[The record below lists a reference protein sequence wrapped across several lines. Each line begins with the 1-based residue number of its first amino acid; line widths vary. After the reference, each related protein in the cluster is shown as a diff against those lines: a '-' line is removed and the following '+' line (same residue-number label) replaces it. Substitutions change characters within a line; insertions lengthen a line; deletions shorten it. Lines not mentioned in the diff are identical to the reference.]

1 MSLTAT
7 TRPGPVPQAV
17 DVYVALQL
25 PDQSLWF
32 LQADGALTP
41 EARPL
46 VASWVVAPFSGEIW
60 HYTFNGT
67 EPAGRYTWLA
77 AFTEPGTMNILG
89 TIAQA
94 PFTFSP

>member
-1 MSLTAT
+1 MPLTVT
-7 TRPGPVPQAV
+7 TRSGPTPQAV
-17 DVYVALQL
+17 DVYVAIQL

-32 LQADGALTP
+32 LQADGGLTP
-41 EARPL
+41 EPRPL

-60 HYTFNGT
+60 RYAFGGA
-67 EPAGRYTWLA
+67 EPAGPYRWLA